1 MSESASDSG
10 AVQSPE
16 DFASHKATLVSRW
29 GSDDPASG
37 TAFCA
42 ALSTA
47 TDQLLRYLFTSAMQQ
62 FSPKKAV
69 ALVAVG
75 GYGRGEMAPY
85 SDLDVLLLHEGE
97 KTIDEFASALWYPL
111 WDLGLKVGH
120 AVRTPK
126 ETRKLGDDDL
136 DTSTA
141 LVTSRWVAGDEKLA
155 QAVIDEARE
164 RWRQRGRDSLKEVHR
179 RVLERHATAGEVAF
193 LLEPNLKEG
202 LGGLRDIHA
211 LWWAV
216 EAGLVLSGGDKQDL
230 RRANEVLLT
239 TRVALH
245 RLARRAGDVLR
256 LEDQDA
262 VATLVGCAD
271 ADALMADVAA
281 AGRKVAWIA
290 DEAWARIDPPSNAGD
305 PPRKLAPG
313 VELRAGEVHLDD
325 TADPEA
331 DPTLVLR
338 VATAAARLG
347 ARIER
352 ESLNRLGASTP
363 VWPDPWP
370 AGARDDFVALMLEG
384 ERAIP
389 VLESL
394 DQRDLISKVLPEWQP
409 VRSKPQRNAYHRFT
423 VDRHLWQTV
432 ANAAALAER
441 VSRADL
447 LMLGAWFH
455 DLGKG
460 YPGDHTEVGVELF
473 GRIGPRMGLSPDDV
487 DIVSA
492 LIEHHLLLPDTATR
506 RDLSDDA
513 TITGVADAVKSSV
526 TLELLCA
533 LTEADS
539 KATGSS
545 AWSDWKASLVY
556 ELTERVDH
564 VLGGGDVAEVTWKL
578 FPDAD
583 VLEMMAS
590 GRFSVG
596 TSENSITVVTPD
608 QMGTFSKV
616 AGVLALHGLDVLGAE
631 AHSDEQGMAASEFR
645 VQIPEHG
652 EIEWARVRDA
662 IERALRNEL
671 ALEARLA
678 ERAETYK
685 SRRVL
690 TAIPPSPPKVRFD
703 DAASSNSTLLEV
715 RAPDK
720 VGILH
725 NIAKTIADMGL
736 DIRHARV
743 QTIGN
748 EVVDTFYVRTSAG
761 EKVSDTTHRAEV
773 TRALLHAVSK

>member
-1 MSESASDSG
+1 MTVVSLSPAEFAATKSRLMSD
-10 AVQSPE
+10 
-16 DFASHKATLVSRW
+16 W
-29 GSDDPASG
+29 GTAAPASG
-37 TAFCA
+37 TSFCSS
-42 ALSTA
+42 LSEA
-47 TDQLLRYLFTSAMQQ
+47 TDHLLKYLFAAAVEQ
-62 FSPKKAV
+62 FAPKRSV

-85 SDLDVLLLHEGE
+85 SDLDVLLLHDGE
-97 KTIDEFASALWYPL
+97 KKIDELASALWYPL

-141 LVTSRWVAGDEKLA
+141 LVTARWVAGDEALVHG
-155 QAVIDEARE
+155 VIGEAKE
-164 RWRQRGRDSLKEVHR
+164 RWRDRGRESLKEVR
-179 RVLERHATAGEVAF
+179 KRVLERHATAGEVAF

-211 LWWAV
+211 LWWAI
-216 EAGLVLSGGDKQDL
+216 EAGLVLSGGDKQEL

-239 TRVALH
+239 ARVALH
-245 RLARRAGDVLR
+245 CLARRAGDVLR

-262 VATLVGCAD
+262 VATLVGCAS
-271 ADALMADVAA
+271 ADALMADIAA

-313 VELRAGEVHLDD
+313 VEMRSGEIHLDE
-325 TADPEA
+325 TADPA
-331 DPTLVLR
+331 VDPTLVLR

-352 ESLNRLGASTP
+352 ESLNRLGELTP

-394 DQRDLISKVLPEWQP
+394 DQRNLIAKVLPEWQP

-432 ANAAALAER
+432 ANAATLVPK

-473 GRIGPRMGLSPDDV
+473 ERIGPRMGLSAEDTA
-487 DIVSA
+487 IVSA

-513 TITGVADAVKSSV
+513 TITGVATVVKTSV

-539 KATGSS
+539 KATGPS
-545 AWSDWKASLVY
+545 AWSDWKAGLVY

-564 VLGGGDVAEVTWKL
+564 VLGGGDVGEVTWKL

-583 VLEMMAS
+583 VLEMMAA
-590 GRFSVG
+590 GRFAVG
-596 TSENSITVVTPD
+596 TSETSITVVSPD
-608 QMGTFSKV
+608 RPGVFSKV

-645 VQIPEHG
+645 VQPPERG
-652 EIEWARVRDA
+652 EIDWWRIREA

-678 ERAETYK
+678 ERAETY
-685 SRRVL
+685 
-690 TAIPPSPPKVRFD
+690 
-703 DAASSNSTLLEV
+703 
-715 RAPDK
+715 
-720 VGILH
+720 
-725 NIAKTIADMGL
+725 
-736 DIRHARV
+736 
-743 QTIGN
+743 
-748 EVVDTFYVRTSAG
+748 
-761 EKVSDTTHRAEV
+761 
-773 TRALLHAVSK
+773 